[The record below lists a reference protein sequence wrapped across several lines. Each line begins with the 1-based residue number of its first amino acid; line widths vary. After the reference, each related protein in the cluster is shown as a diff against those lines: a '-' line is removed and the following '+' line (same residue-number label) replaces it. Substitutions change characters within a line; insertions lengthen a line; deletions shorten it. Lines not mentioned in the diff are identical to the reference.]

1 MSLSSRVLR
10 PSRAR
15 APALAATLVA
25 LAAVVLL
32 GACGF
37 QLRGEFKYA
46 FSTIHVNAPEGHAI
60 TAALKR
66 AIDGAGGARVV
77 DSAAEAEVILEVP
90 APVEDKSVLSLSGA
104 GRVRE
109 FALSTRVSFRLHDA
123 AGREW
128 LPTSQVVRYR
138 SFTFI
143 ESEVLARELQEVR
156 LLREMQGEAVQHIVR
171 RLQAARP
178 PS

>member
-1 MSLSSRVLR
+1 MWSSNRVLR
-10 PSRAR
+10 ASRAR
-15 APALAATLVA
+15 VPALAGALVA
-25 LAAVVLL
+25 LAAVLVL

-37 QLRGEFKYA
+37 QLRGEFKYP
-46 FSTIHVNAPEGHAI
+46 FSTIYINAPEGNPI
-60 TAALKR
+60 NTALRR

-77 DSAAEAEVILEVP
+77 DSAAAAEVILDVP
-90 APVEDKSVLSLSGA
+90 APVEDKSVLSLSGG

-123 AGREW
+123 SGREW
-128 LPTSQVVRYR
+128 LPTSQIVLYR
-138 SFTFI
+138 SFTFV
-143 ESEVLARELQEVR
+143 ESEVLAREYQEVR
-156 LLREMQGEAVQHIVR
+156 LLREMQGEAVQQIAR